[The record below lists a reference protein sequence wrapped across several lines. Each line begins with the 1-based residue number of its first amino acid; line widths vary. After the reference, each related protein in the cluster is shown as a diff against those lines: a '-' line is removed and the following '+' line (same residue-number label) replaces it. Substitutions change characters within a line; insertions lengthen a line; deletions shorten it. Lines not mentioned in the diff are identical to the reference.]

1 MSVTLDET
9 EARWRRAAIRQAAV
23 PFALA
28 CACLPV
34 LDLCE
39 QYSVVPQIAA
49 GLQAG
54 ALPAV
59 PAVGWLKIAY
69 FAAVAVAAAGVLA
82 RKGKRGRWW
91 LWAGCV
97 VVHSGYALASGL
109 RPAVLLALLL
119 FAWSFVAL
127 QSADQVS
134 RDMS

>member
-1 MSVTLDET
+1 MSVTLDEA

-49 GLQAG
+49 GLQAA

-82 RKGKRGRWW
+82 RASKRGRRW

-97 VVHSGYALASGL
+97 VVHSGYALASGP

-127 QSADQVS
+127 RAMDDVS

>member
-1 MSVTLDET
+1 MSVALDEA

-28 CACLPV
+28 CACVPV

-69 FAAVAVAAAGVLA
+69 FAAVAGAAAGVLA
-82 RKGKRGRWW
+82 REHRRGRWR
-91 LWAGCV
+91 LWTGCV
-97 VVHSGYALASGL
+97 LLHSGYALASGL
-109 RPAVLLALLL
+109 RPAVLLGLLL

-127 QSADQVS
+127 QTADQGD
-134 RDMS
+134 RDMP